1 MSSRNHIDTVR
12 QHLLDQLQALRD
24 AKPEDLQNELQRAKG
39 VSELAQTAVNTAKVE
54 VDYINAVRG
63 AASSPFLEAPDERD
77 RTPAVPSTP
86 QSPLPAPDDPARL
99 GGPPA
104 NHPWRGSVTRH
115 RLQG

>member
-1 MSSRNHIDTVR
+1 MSYVHIDTVR
-12 QHLLDQLQALRD
+12 QALLDQIKALRE
-24 AKPEDLQNELQRAKG
+24 AKPEDVKGELERARG
-39 VSELAQTAVNTAKVE
+39 ISELAQVAVNTAKVE

-86 QSPLPAPDDPARL
+86 QSPLPAPGDPARL
-99 GGPPA
+99 GGPA
-104 NHPWRGSVTRH
+104 ADHPWRGNVTRH